1 MDSLASGSEG
11 KDEREEEESEEVE
24 GEAEPALEEDSE
36 KEAGEE
42 HGTAAAETVEED
54 APEHSGSASG
64 DLSMASDDAA
74 LPVPVP
80 ASASMPSSQAAV
92 EAEEEGGSAHPEVT
106 APHVTDAT
114 TTDAA
119 ITKKPLKS
127 NIRSGA
133 TATTASSIS
142 AKFFGLSGGVTEKRP
157 AKVVKLSIWLFL
169 EVCLW
174 LMF

>member
-11 KDEREEEESEEVE
+11 KDEREEEENEVENEEVE

-74 LPVPVP
+74 LSVPV
-80 ASASMPSSQAAV
+80 PSSQAGA

-157 AKVVKLSIWLFL
+157 AKVIKLYI
-169 EVCLW
+169 
-174 LMF
+174 

>member
-42 HGTAAAETVEED
+42 HGTAAAETVGDD

-80 ASASMPSSQAAV
+80 PVPSSQAAA

-106 APHVTDAT
+106 APPATDA

-169 EVCLW
+169 AVC
-174 LMF
+174 

>member
-42 HGTAAAETVEED
+42 HGTAAAETVGDD

-80 ASASMPSSQAAV
+80 ASASMPSSQAAA

-106 APHVTDAT
+106 APPATDA

-157 AKVVKLSIWLFL
+157 AKVFTL
-169 EVCLW
+169 
-174 LMF
+174 